1 MGKSAGNLPIELI
14 SMYMNTVFGRNFN
27 VSQMLEAIDIS
38 IMPFFRKSPWGYN
51 LFFYISA
58 SNNCHPN
65 YVRFL
70 MDKHTLSLKSI
81 NTILDAIEPEKNCST
96 TKITLKHCTAGIRAQ
111 NAMTKPIFRH

>member
-1 MGKSAGNLPIELI
+1 
-14 SMYMNTVFGRNFN
+14 MNTVFGRNFN

-81 NTILDAIEPEKNCST
+81 NTFWMRLSRRKNCST

>member
-1 MGKSAGNLPIELI
+1 MEVLREPADRTVLADATLYGMGKSAGNLPIELI

-38 IMPFFRKSPWGYN
+38 IMPSSERAMGYN

-81 NTILDAIEPEKNCST
+81 NTILDAIEPEK
-96 TKITLKHCTAGIRAQ
+96 KTALRQ
-111 NAMTKPIFRH
+111 RLH